1 MSWSNNFTVADRAY
15 ACLAYLLPLLSV
27 LGQFPINIPPFLQLA
42 YSLSPLA
49 IVIALYFFV
58 LKNQKISRLIRFN
71 VLQSMLLGAVL
82 SLCRI
87 VIGALLMPIPV
98 IGQAGLLLLIL
109 ASVAISGLSIYSMVI
124 TAQGKYTEIRELSK
138 NTHLW
143 VDNI

>member
-15 ACLAYLLPLLSV
+15 GCLAYLLPLLSV
-27 LGQFPINIPPFLQLA
+27 LGQFPVNIPPFLQIFYA
-42 YSLSPLA
+42 VSPLA

-58 LKNQKISRLIRFN
+58 LKNRKISRLIRFN
-71 VLQSMLLGAVL
+71 VLQAMLLGAVL

-87 VIGALLMPIPV
+87 VIGALLMPIL
-98 IGQAGLLLLIL
+98 GQSGLILLML
-109 ASVAISGLSIYSMVI
+109 ASVAIVGVSLYSMVI
-124 TAQGKYTEIRELSK
+124 TAQGKYAEIKELSK